1 MLLNSTFNGFPR
13 EMPEFLSILH
23 FENTLTKQAGN
34 LQQYKKLVTEPLI
47 KLYEVFLPTVFDIST
62 QFETKPSRCISS
74 PYTDRRFSPDKPLKE
89 YMYIR
94 FKQIGKAEDIVG
106 LYFDIGADCYSYG
119 LRIYKQT
126 SKVMERLR
134 KKMAENPEPYLCQ
147 LKKITASGFSVFGEK
162 YKKDHYPSLSDNL
175 VKDILNRKRFYI
187 GKNVPVGEKVF
198 TSDLADEI
206 TDGFLKVKNFL
217 NLLEE

>member
-23 FENTLTKQAGN
+23 FENTLTKQAEN

-47 KLYEVFLPTVFDIST
+47 NLYEALLPTVMNIST
-62 QFETKPSRCISS
+62 EFETKPSRCISS
-74 PYTDRRFSPDKPLKE
+74 PYTDRRFSYKPIKE

-94 FKQIGKAEDIVG
+94 FKQSGKQEDIVG
-106 LYFDIGADCYSYG
+106 LYFDMGADYYSYG
-119 LRIYKQT
+119 LRIYNQT
-126 SKVMERLR
+126 SRGMKRLHE
-134 KKMAENPEPYLCQ
+134 KMAENPAPYLCQ

-162 YKKDHYPSLSDNL
+162 YKKDHYSSLPDTL
-175 VKDILNRKRFYI
+175 VKEILNRKRFYI
-187 GKNVPVGEKVF
+187 GRAVPIGENAF
-198 TSDLADEI
+198 TSKLADEI
-206 TDGFLKVKNFL
+206 TDGFLEVKNFL